1 MLKRLEELVNEEVV
15 KWKSCDQHPFFQYF
29 CRTRPAAIRCYNV
42 SWRVQETLPLTLTH
56 STLYVLRADYSLY
69 APTWT
74 KAFDCNCT
82 GRKRNSEDGTTID
95 RKDVLFLAL
104 SLTDLKSGISPLLPP
119 AGFLHVKDDAFT
131 RRNTDSQTSQLWCLD
146 GADLI
151 DALETDSKERLVLSP
166 KYFDRIFHRLSQGSA
181 VKQLLLEESKVE
193 QPVTPPVV
201 LDFSSEPKYLFDIL
215 HLLKEHK
222 EYGEAAEKVYRLWQ
236 KFEPEHYKT
245 PRDVYVNFNRRALLR
260 LPPEEIAQLSFM
272 QFSPVEDLAF
282 LTHLL
287 EGTKEEEEVFEHIE
301 ILPEKITTTTNS
313 SCCIC

>member
-1 MLKRLEELVNEEVV
+1 MNEEVV

-119 AGFLHVKDDAFT
+119 AGFPSCEG
-131 RRNTDSQTSQLWCLD
+131 RR
-146 GADLI
+146 I
-151 DALETDSKERLVLSP
+151 
-166 KYFDRIFHRLSQGSA
+166 Y
-181 VKQLLLEESKVE
+181 
-193 QPVTPPVV
+193 
-201 LDFSSEPKYLFDIL
+201 
-215 HLLKEHK
+215 
-222 EYGEAAEKVYRLWQ
+222 
-236 KFEPEHYKT
+236 
-245 PRDVYVNFNRRALLR
+245 
-260 LPPEEIAQLSFM
+260 
-272 QFSPVEDLAF
+272 
-282 LTHLL
+282 
-287 EGTKEEEEVFEHIE
+287 EEEHG
-301 ILPEKITTTTNS
+301 LPDLSIVVPRRRRSHRRPRNRLQGTTS
-313 SCCIC
+313 LVAQVL